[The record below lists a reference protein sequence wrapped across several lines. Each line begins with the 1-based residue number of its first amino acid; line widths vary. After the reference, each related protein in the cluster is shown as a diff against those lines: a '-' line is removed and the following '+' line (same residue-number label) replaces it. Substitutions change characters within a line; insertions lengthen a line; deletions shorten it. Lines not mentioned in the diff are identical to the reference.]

1 MTSKEINR
9 YTIIKKLINK
19 EMNGTY
25 AAELLK
31 LSIRHIR
38 RLKGKVK
45 EQGAKALIHGNRG
58 KNSNRK
64 IPEQEKERIIS
75 LLHKYYSDFKPGF
88 ASEKLDEKH
97 SIKRDPKTIRQI
109 MIDEE
114 LWKPRRKKKK
124 EYRSWRQRKA
134 CYGEME
140 QFDGSYEHWFEDR
153 GPYCCLLASI
163 DDATGIPTKAEFA
176 KDEGV
181 FPVFNF
187 WKEYLEKHGKPYS
200 IYLDKFST
208 YKMSQK
214 AAQENHDTLTQFQ
227 RAMKELYIEPITAHS
242 PQAKGR
248 IERLFN
254 TFQDRLIKELRLN
267 NISTIEDA
275 NKFLKEE
282 FIPQYK
288 DKYGVEPRSKA
299 NLHKSLSQKE
309 RANLD
314 SVFSRQY
321 ARTIKNDFT
330 ISFNKTWY
338 QLLKYQPA
346 TIYKGDKIIVEEHL
360 DNTIHF
366 RLRGKYLNYQIIPE
380 RPKKLKLPHFIAANT
395 KKPKPVHIPSLNHPW
410 RQPFIFNP
418 TKRYP
423 ASSSVSRSS

>member
-1 MTSKEINR
+1 MGYLTMTSKEINR

-19 EMNGTY
+19 EINGTQ

-45 EQGAKALIHGNRG
+45 EQGIKALIHGNRG
-58 KNSNRK
+58 KHSNRR
-64 IPEQEKERIIS
+64 IPEQEKEKIIE
-75 LLHKYYSDFKPGF
+75 LLHKHYSDFKPGF

-97 SIKRDPKTIRQI
+97 HIKRDPKTIRQI
-109 MIDEE
+109 MIEQE
-114 LWKPRRKKKK
+114 LWKPKRKKPL

-140 QFDGSYEHWFEDR
+140 QFDGSYEYWFEDR

-187 WKEYLEKHGKPYS
+187 WRGYLKEYGKPYS

-214 AAQENHDTLTQFQ
+214 VAQENHDTLTQFQ
-227 RAMKELYIEPITAHS
+227 RAMRELNIEPISANS

-254 TFQDRLIKELRLN
+254 TFQDRLIKELRLA
-267 NISTIEDA
+267 NISTIEQA
-275 NKFLKEE
+275 NKFLKEV
-282 FIPQYK
+282 FLPQYRA
-288 DKYGVEPRSKA
+288 KYAVEPRSKA
-299 NLHKSLSQKE
+299 NLHKPLSQKE
-309 RANLD
+309 KSKLD
-314 SVFSRQY
+314 SIFSRQY
-321 ARTIKNDFT
+321 TRVVRNDFT
-330 ISFNKTWY
+330 ISFNKRWY
-338 QLLKYQPA
+338 QLSKNQST
-346 TIYKGDKIIVEEHL
+346 TICKKDTIIVEEHL
-360 DNTIHF
+360 DNSIKF
-366 RLRGKYLNYQIIPE
+366 RLRGKYLNYKIIPE
-380 RPKKLKLPHFIAANT
+380 RPKKIKDIPWVIAA
-395 KKPKPVHIPSLNHPW
+395 KKPVYIPPANHPW
-410 RQPFIFNP
+410 RRDLTPSL
-418 TKRYP
+418 K
-423 ASSSVSRSS
+423 AKV